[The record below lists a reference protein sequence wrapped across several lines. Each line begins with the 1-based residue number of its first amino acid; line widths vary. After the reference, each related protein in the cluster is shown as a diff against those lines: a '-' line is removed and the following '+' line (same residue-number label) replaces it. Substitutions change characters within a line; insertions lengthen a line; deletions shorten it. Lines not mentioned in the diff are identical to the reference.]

1 MKYSVTSVRIFSIA
15 AFLSVTQ
22 AAFAT
27 SWFVLPASRCA
38 NNGDG
43 TVNACAASDSDRGA
57 WKGSAN
63 IVWAS
68 IAPGD
73 IVNFRGTWGPADCH
87 DPVQYCVLVQ
97 KSGNVGNP
105 ITLDFTASS
114 LDSNYTH
121 TKAIATQSFSN
132 LILKNLTA
140 TRFTAYGI
148 ELNGGGRSTDI
159 LNIIVEAPTISY
171 ISGCSGE
178 CDGIWGKG
186 ASIAVYNPRISQI
199 SDDGIWL
206 DGDQS
211 AVNFDL
217 NDGTYYVKD
226 VGLGPQITGD
236 CFQFSGSGG
245 YDANFVRKGYCD
257 HRSVSEKHCVVS
269 NSLGLVTVTDTVC
282 LATPNLTTTGIY
294 SNGRLDLERNH
305 ISGWT
310 IGISAATLRA
320 ASPGPSTIAANV
332 VSNFGTLGI
341 ATSTETPSGVV
352 VTVANNTVDGA
363 NSDLTVSQCFT
374 LGGDGA
380 SVVRVTNNI
389 ATNCRYAFF
398 RASGTGSKTLA
409 NNIDFGNIS
418 PYYSFA
424 SGSTT
429 VSPQFRGGATST
441 LINYYRLNPSSP
453 ALGGG
458 ACYWANGCASAD
470 YDGVGQTVPPNIG
483 AFGGR

>member
-1 MKYSVTSVRIFSIA
+1 MKYSVTSVRIFAIA
-15 AFLSVTQ
+15 VFLSVTR

-43 TVNACAASDSDRGA
+43 TVNACAASGSARGA

-63 IVWAS
+63 IAWALVK
-68 IAPGD
+68 PGET
-73 IVNFRGTWGPADCH
+73 VNFRGTWGATDCH
-87 DPVQYCVLVQ
+87 DPAQYCVLVQ
-97 KSGNVGNP
+97 KSGSVGNP
-105 ITLDFTASS
+105 ITLDFTAS
-114 LDSNYTH
+114 LFDSNYTRA
-121 TKAIATQSFSN
+121 KAIATQSYSN

-148 ELNGGGRSTDI
+148 ELNGLGAPTAV
-159 LNIIVEAPTISY
+159 LNVIIDAPTISY

-186 ASIAVYNPRISQI
+186 ANITVHNPRISQI

-226 VGLGPQITGD
+226 VGLGPKITGD

-282 LATPNLTTTGIY
+282 LATPNSATTGIY
-294 SNGRLDLERNH
+294 SNGRLDVERNYL
-305 ISGWT
+305 SGWT
-310 IGISAATLRA
+310 TGISAATLQA
-320 ASPGPSTIAANV
+320 AAPGASTIAANI
-332 VSNFGTLGI
+332 VSNFGTIGI
-341 ATSTETPSGVV
+341 VTSTATPSGVV
-352 VTVANNTVDGA
+352 VTVVNNTVDGA
-363 NSDLTVSQCFT
+363 NSNQAVSQCFS
-374 LGGDGA
+374 LGGAGT
-380 SVVRVTNNI
+380 SVVYAMNNI
-389 ATNCRYAFF
+389 AVNCRYAFF
-398 RASGTGSKTLA
+398 RSAGTGSKTLA
-409 NNIDFGNIS
+409 RNIDYGNVS
-418 PYYSFA
+418 PYYSFVA
-424 SGSTT
+424 GSTT
-429 VSPQFRGGATST
+429 ASPQFRGGSSPS
-441 LINYYRLNPSSP
+441 NYYRLSPRSP
-453 ALGGG
+453 ALGAG

-470 YDGVGQTVPPNIG
+470 YDGVGQAVPPSIG
-483 AFGGR
+483 AFGGW